1 MALLR
6 ATLLLVLLSAVPGS
20 AQAPEYDVKAAFLF
34 NFVKF
39 VEWPAD
45 AFAGER
51 APVTICV
58 FGKDPFGRVL
68 DSVIQG
74 ERLGER
80 SLVVRRPDRL
90 DGLDACHVLFVSPSE
105 KDRMTEVL
113 ARVEGEPVLTVGDT
127 DGFLRAGGVVN
138 FKLEGTKVR
147 FVIDQGA
154 AERSGLRISSKL
166 LRLAMT
172 PGGR

>member
-6 ATLLLVLLSAVPGS
+6 GVILLVLLAAVPAS

-39 VEWPAD
+39 VEWPAE

-58 FGKDPFGRVL
+58 FGEDPFGRVL
-68 DSVIQG
+68 DAVIQG
-74 ERLGER
+74 ERVGER
-80 SLVVRRPDRL
+80 ALVVERL
-90 DGLDACHVLFVSPSE
+90 DSRDDFEACHVLFVSPSE
-105 KDRMTEVL
+105 RDRMAQVL

-127 DGFLRAGGVVN
+127 EGFLRAGGIVN
-138 FKLEGTKVR
+138 FILEGTKVR
-147 FVIDQGA
+147 FVINQGT

-166 LRLAMT
+166 LRLAMM